1 MSSKADDLKRKF
13 VTGAVLK
20 EVDFSDLIGL
30 ADDSLIKLGLT
41 SDFPE
46 SLPGLENTSKQLAL
60 KVGDGLE
67 INPQNNQVQA
77 KIKPNA
83 GIEATADGLAL
94 KTDPNGGLNLDQ
106 AGLLI
111 NYGDGLKLDG
121 YADESKLSVN
131 ANTGLIVNASGIQ
144 VNLATE
150 SGLELGDHGL
160 KVKVDQK
167 SKYLTLSENGL
178 DLSEAGKLLLEQSG
192 NRTFIQ
198 AIENVRNKLAEGK
211 PINFPKLETTLEKG
225 GQDIW
230 GRDIYETIDKALDSQ
245 INYSSEFYIKE
256 FLNQQRAIPECIPC
270 TGFHFKISSQPVTGI
285 PSNFKVSININA
297 EPKDSSYP
305 LNGEENGEIKYNL
318 YYINKNNAAEALS
331 ELFKGD
337 YSSTQYV
344 KYLDSKVVTYK
355 ISNIINDNRETSAIF
370 SGATLPKGYIYM
382 AQAKYKIKVKTTND
396 EDTIVGTITFV
407 LDFNLDSNNKS

>member
-1 MSSKADDLKRKF
+1 MSSKADYLKTKF

-20 EVDFSDLIGL
+20 EVDFSDLIDL
-30 ADDSLIKLGLT
+30 ADDSRIKLGLT

-46 SLPGLENTSKQLAL
+46 PLPGLENTSKQLAL

-67 INPQNNQVQA
+67 INPQNNQVQV

-83 GIEATADGLAL
+83 GIEATADGLVL

-121 YADESKLSVN
+121 YAGESKLSID

-144 VNLATE
+144 VNLAAD

-160 KVKVDQK
+160 KVKVDPQ

-178 DLSEAGKLLLEQSG
+178 DLSESGKLLLEQSG

-198 AIENVRNKLAEGK
+198 AIENVRHELTENSS
-211 PINFPKLETTLEKG
+211 INFPNLETTLEKG
-225 GQDIW
+225 GRELWEKDIS
-230 GRDIYETIDKALDSQ
+230 ETIEALRAADAEMFSAGIIMAYLTQQKAISDCIYGAGFYYKIDAGQ
-245 INYSSEFYIKE
+245 ITRVPNSNTF
-256 FLNQQRAIPECIPC
+256 N
-270 TGFHFKISSQPVTGI
+270 ISL
-285 PSNFKVSININA
+285 NINV
-297 EPKDSSYP
+297 EPKNQYIED
-305 LNGEENGEIKYNL
+305 GEENGCITYNL
-318 YYINKNNAAEALS
+318 YCIYKNSFLDALD

-337 YSSTQYV
+337 YSSTEHINFLKSEVVNY
-344 KYLDSKVVTYK
+344 KVEK
-355 ISNIINDNRETSAIF
+355 IKNSSRETST
-370 SGATLPKGYIYM
+370 TLSVENWSEDCIYM
-382 AQAKYKIKVKTTND
+382 VHATFKIDAKPGKQEEDQVK
-396 EDTIVGTITFV
+396 GTIAFFLGET
-407 LDFNLDSNNKS
+407 SEK